1 MGVHCYLTEL
11 GTLVTMAVKIVAV
24 VVTLASLAAAEPGY
38 GGAYHPYGGHSYTY
52 RTTQGLTGYHGYY
65 GYGKREAEPGYGYVV
80 LHSMPMEAI
89 VIHIEVHK
97 VSMDTTDMDM
107 SMVRGLL
114 MLDMAMAM
122 DMELPLSMSPRL
134 TMDMATTLPITT
146 MVTVFTRGLQMLSQ
160 DMVTLSVILIEVHK
174 DSMDTMVGMDMDMD
188 TMDMA
193 RDLLSQVIMV
203 MPALLST
210 KAVLTTMDPTDMVS
224 SIMARDLLMLDIMDT
239 MDMVVLVISKLT
251 DLTLTMVS
259 VWHILT
265 KCDVRGPVEILQ

>member
-1 MGVHCYLTEL
+1 M
-11 GTLVTMAVKIVAV
+11 
-24 VVTLASLAAAEPGY
+24 
-38 GGAYHPYGGHSYTY
+38 
-52 RTTQGLTGYHGYY
+52 
-65 GYGKREAEPGYGYVV
+65 VV
-80 LHSMPMEAI
+80 LHSMPMEVI
-89 VIHIEVHK
+89 VIHIEVHRDF
-97 VSMDTTDMDM
+97 MDTMDMDM
-107 SMVRGLL
+107 AMARGLL

-160 DMVTLSVILIEVHK
+160 DMVMQSVILIEVHK

-188 TMDMA
+188 IMDMA

-224 SIMARDLLMLDIMDT
+224 SIMARDPLMLDIMDT
-239 MDMVVLVISKLT
+239 MDTVVLVTSKL
-251 DLTLTMVS
+251 
-259 VWHILT
+259 
-265 KCDVRGPVEILQ
+265 

>member
-1 MGVHCYLTEL
+1 
-11 GTLVTMAVKIVAV
+11 
-24 VVTLASLAAAEPGY
+24 
-38 GGAYHPYGGHSYTY
+38 
-52 RTTQGLTGYHGYY
+52 
-65 GYGKREAEPGYGYVV
+65 
-80 LHSMPMEAI
+80 MPMEAI

-114 MLDMAMAM
+114 MLDMARAM
-122 DMELPLSMSPRL
+122 DMELPLSMFPRL

-160 DMVTLSVILIEVHK
+160 DMAMLSVILIEVHK

-188 TMDMA
+188 IMDMA

-210 KAVLTTMDPTDMVS
+210 KAVLTTMDPTDMVF
-224 SIMARDLLMLDIMDT
+224 SIMARDPLMLDIMDT
-239 MDMVVLVISKLT
+239 MDTVVLVTSKLT

-265 KCDVRGPVEILQ
+265 KCGVKR

>member
-1 MGVHCYLTEL
+1 MEAIVTHIEL
-11 GTLVTMAVKIVAV
+11 HRVLLDTMDTMAMAREKQ
-24 VVTLASLAAAEPGY
+24 SLAMDM
-38 GGAYHPYGGHSYTY
+38 
-52 RTTQGLTGYHGYY
+52 
-65 GYGKREAEPGYGYVV
+65 VV
-80 LHSMPMEAI
+80 LHSMPMEVI
-89 VIHIEVHK
+89 VIHIEVHR
-97 VSMDTTDMDM
+97 VSMDTMDMDM
-107 SMVRGLL
+107 AMARGLL

-160 DMVTLSVILIEVHK
+160 DMVMLSVILIEVHK

-188 TMDMA
+188 IMDMA

-224 SIMARDLLMLDIMDT
+224 SIMARDPLMLDIMDT
-239 MDMVVLVISKLT
+239 MDTVVLVTSKLT

-265 KCDVRGPVEILQ
+265 KCGVRCQVEIVQ

>member
-1 MGVHCYLTEL
+1 
-11 GTLVTMAVKIVAV
+11 
-24 VVTLASLAAAEPGY
+24 
-38 GGAYHPYGGHSYTY
+38 
-52 RTTQGLTGYHGYY
+52 
-65 GYGKREAEPGYGYVV
+65 
-80 LHSMPMEAI
+80 
-89 VIHIEVHK
+89 
-97 VSMDTTDMDM
+97 MDM
-107 SMVRGLL
+107 AMARGLL

-134 TMDMATTLPITT
+134 TM
-146 MVTVFTRGLQMLSQ
+146 VTVFTRGLQMLSQ
-160 DMVTLSVILIEVHK
+160 DMVMLSVILIEVHK

-188 TMDMA
+188 IMDMV

>member
-1 MGVHCYLTEL
+1 
-11 GTLVTMAVKIVAV
+11 MAMAMV
-24 VVTLASLAAAEPGY
+24 EP
-38 GGAYHPYGGHSYTY
+38 TI
-52 RTTQGLTGYHGYY
+52 L
-65 GYGKREAEPGYGYVV
+65 
-80 LHSMPMEAI
+80 MEAI
-89 VIHIEVHK
+89 VTHIELHRVLLDT
-97 VSMDTTDMDM
+97 MDTM
-107 SMVRGLL
+107 SMARGLL

-146 MVTVFTRGLQMLSQ
+146 MVTVFTRGLQMLSL

-188 TMDMA
+188 IMDMA

-203 MPALLST
+203 MQALLSA

-224 SIMARDLLMLDIMDT
+224 SIMARDPLMLDIMDT
-239 MDMVVLVISKLT
+239 MDMVVLVTSKLT

-259 VWHILT
+259 VWHILS
-265 KCDVRGPVEILQ
+265 KCGVRRQVEIVQ